1 MSKAFFTAAVA
12 ALSLGTFAP
21 RLAAQD
27 TTSATGRVRPDTS
40 GYTGAGGVDTTQRPG
55 RVGAD
60 TGMAT
65 DSGGVLDSIRRT
77 DTTRIKGDTNRTRP
91 ASDTSGMKGRHSTDS
106 LKPGETRSPKGTS
119 TSGTSSDTTDMSQ
132 PSTQP
137 GQSTSPSSQSPS
149 GP

>member
-1 MSKAFFTAAVA
+1 MSRAFLTAVVATLAVGA
-12 ALSLGTFAP
+12 FAP

-27 TTSATGRVRPDTS
+27 TTSANGRVRPDTS

-60 TGMAT
+60 TGVGGVT
-65 DSGGVLDSIRRT
+65 DSGAVTDSSRKT
-77 DTTRIKGDTNRTRP
+77 DTNGLGP
-91 ASDTSGMKGRHSTDS
+91 ASDTSGMNGRRSADS
-106 LKPGETRSPKGTS
+106 VKPGETRSPSATS
-119 TSGTSSDTTDMSQ
+119 TSGMSSDSTGVAR
-132 PSTQP
+132 PSTRP